1 MNFDYIKNKKQYL
14 PKGLCIL
21 SLFLIGVM
29 IFKVVVFGVGYIT
42 LPGRIE
48 TAVAAFGQNDKNIEK
63 SVSKRQEAVE
73 KLKQKNMFIPPA
85 PAPNPPVCT
94 GVLGDTAIINGQGYK
109 VGQEVGGAKIV
120 AIGPTEVTI
129 LWQEKEM
136 KLPAFGAGKIAPSG
150 PPAPTQKPMPAGPG
164 NTPPPMPARPPGP
177 QGNPFNMT
185 EEQMRQMR
193 EKVMKMSPEERQ
205 KFIAEQRAKMN
216 R

>member
-73 KLKQKNMFIPPA
+73 KLKQKNMFMI
-85 PAPNPPVCT
+85 
-94 GVLGDTAIINGQGYK
+94 Q
-109 VGQEVGGAKIV
+109 
-120 AIGPTEVTI
+120 
-129 LWQEKEM
+129 
-136 KLPAFGAGKIAPSG
+136 
-150 PPAPTQKPMPAGPG
+150 
-164 NTPPPMPARPPGP
+164 
-177 QGNPFNMT
+177 
-185 EEQMRQMR
+185 
-193 EKVMKMSPEERQ
+193 
-205 KFIAEQRAKMN
+205 
-216 R
+216 